1 MPTINSFTVTPTSVV
16 QGESVVVAWTTA
28 GADLVTLNGDVVAEN
43 GSITEIPLS
52 DKIYTLIA
60 TATPDNQSVSVTVTA
75 PVPVDC
81 VLSEWSAWVATSAW
95 SPCVNSEQSRTEERT
110 RTVIT
115 PPANGGVPCGSL
127 VETRTAIQACV
138 DEKIIL
144 LGAAGYI
151 GAQYNSAPAD
161 RASLAVLQQAIADTP
176 EWTVFADAEE
186 HVSPSMN
193 GVRPLSYVKMHPWG
207 QMNGLYRRIP
217 SLDEG
222 QIYPPL
228 INGFEDIMQSVF
240 EVNQPSKPKYETK
253 SGPRG
258 VNVQTPYTTWHGHTR
273 IRDDGTISTS
283 PFIPQ
288 WVGVQFDGWICFLL
302 RDGTFLKVRKL
313 DARGASDYTFSNVNR
328 KIFYVVDSLRGRI
341 LKVDR
346 TPGIVTGQP
355 ENPDAWVVST
365 FVEGFVSPVSIR
377 EVNGLLYVTDKG
389 DGSIWT
395 VTLDGVKTKTK
406 LKDEAGAFW
415 IDGFSNGDLAVATLT
430 GVVRRLS
437 PAGAIL
443 QTWSTLASASTGWTT
458 VSVDRNGTFG
468 PADEFAVI
476 VAVGMNNVS
485 FWRMQGGV
493 LKNTKD
499 SVIEPT
505 GGGAWG
511 GWSSVGNTR
520 WCHDPIGHYPWVAE
534 HHPDE
539 AILLVQGL
547 ANVFPSLIAARPA
560 NYPIEDTYN
569 NTMFVRGREVMR
581 YGMGPGHEYFTKPS
595 FTAQIA
601 EGGMSLV
608 GCMADRIGRM
618 TYADFHAFAQA
629 GMLGSVPRPE
639 IRGRAI
645 QDLGYYLYRQS
656 QEFLKVGKPLIDG
669 WLAYC
674 ATMLGEEAPD
684 ITHRVPGALIDGAG
698 VVLQQFSG
706 DVQVDVVTEG
716 SDWKLK
722 FWQHPNQYLPAT
734 PDPALVMTIKV
745 DEGFPEEQ
753 TLGTVSGPLWSMPA
767 PTLSAGPHSRRA
779 VNPTGVAPGKYW
791 GRAGKV

>member
-1 MPTINSFTVTPTSVV
+1 VLTVYAP
-16 QGESVVVAWTTA
+16 G
-28 GADLVTLNGDVVAEN
+28 
-43 GSITEIPLS
+43 
-52 DKIYTLIA
+52 
-60 TATPDNQSVSVTVTA
+60 VSV
-75 PVPVDC
+75 
-81 VLSEWSAWVATSAW
+81 E
-95 SPCVNSEQSRTEERT
+95 
-110 RTVIT
+110 VIDG
-115 PPANGGVPCGSL
+115 PPAQPVIDSGSGAL
-127 VETRTAIQACV
+127 TVYAPGISVEVAST
-138 DEKIIL
+138 DENVVL

-151 GAQYNSAPAD
+151 GAQYNNAPAD
-161 RASLAVLQQAIADTP
+161 RASLSALQAPTLP
-176 EWTVFADAEE
+176 WTVFADAEE
-186 HVSPSMN
+186 RISPSMN
-193 GVRPLSYVKMHPWG
+193 GVRPASYVKLHPWG

-217 SLDEG
+217 SLEG

-240 EVNQPSKPKYETK
+240 EGNQPSKPTYETK

-283 PFIPQ
+283 PHIPQ
-288 WVGVQFDGWICFLL
+288 WVGVQFDGWVCFLM
-302 RDGTFLKVRKL
+302 RDGSFLKVRKL
-313 DARGASDYTFSNVNR
+313 DARGASDFTFSNVNR

-346 TPGIVTGQP
+346 TPGVVTGQP
-355 ENPDAWVVST
+355 ENPDAWVVT
-365 FVEGFVSPVSIR
+365 VLAEGFVSPVSIR

-395 VTLDGVKTKTK
+395 VTLDGVRTKFK
-406 LKDEAGAFW
+406 NELGAFW
-415 IDGFSNGDLAVATLT
+415 IDYFSNNDLAVATLT
-430 GVVRRLS
+430 GVVRRIS
-437 PAGAIL
+437 PAGVIL
-443 QTWSTLASASTGWTT
+443 QTWATHSSASTGWTT

-511 GWSSVGNTR
+511 GNASNGNTR
-520 WCHDPIGHYPWVAE
+520 WCQDPIGHYPWVAE

-560 NYPIEDTYN
+560 NYPTEDAYN
-569 NTMFVRGREVMR
+569 GTMFNRGREVLR
-581 YGMGPGHEYFTKPS
+581 YGVGPGHEYFTKPS
-595 FTAQIA
+595 LTAQIA

-608 GCMADRIGRM
+608 GCMADRVGKM
-618 TYADFHAFAQA
+618 TYAEFHAFVQA
-629 GMLGSVPRPE
+629 GMLGSFPRPE
-639 IRGRAI
+639 IRGKALR
-645 QDLGYYLYRQS
+645 DLGYYLYRQS

-674 ATMLGEEAPD
+674 APLLGEEAPD
-684 ITHRVPGALIDGAG
+684 ITHRVPGGLVDAAG
-698 VVLQQFSG
+698 VVLQQITG
-706 DVQVDVVTEG
+706 DVHVDIVTEAG
-716 SDWKLK
+716 QWKLK

-745 DEGFPEEQ
+745 DDGFPEEQ
-753 TLGTVSGPLWSMPA
+753 TIGTVSGPTWALPA
-767 PTLSAGPHSRRA
+767 PALSGVHSRRA
-779 VNPTGVAPGKYW
+779 VNPTGVPAGKYW
-791 GRAGKV
+791 GRAGVV